1 MPDRDLVINPAWEQ
15 IGYYELNAAAIL
27 NVTGLSA
34 FRMLR
39 VKGSLSISVAV
50 PMYFRTSTEGGLT
63 WDQAV
68 ASYSYQTLGGVGDF
82 VGTSANSSTAALLT
96 LNPSLYLSLS
106 TEISSFNVARRSDEP
121 PSELQSLK

>member
-1 MPDRDLVINPAWEQ
+1 MRISDWSSDVCSSDLWEQ

-50 PMYFRTSTEGGLT
+50 PMYFRTSTDGGLT
-63 WDQAV
+63 WDKAV
-68 ASYSYQTLGGVGDF
+68 ASYRYQTLGGVGDF
-82 VGTSANSSTAALLT
+82 VGTTVNSSTGVLDWKSVVLGKRV
-96 LNPSLYLSLS
+96 S
-106 TEISSFNVARRSDEP
+106 IR
-121 PSELQSLK
+121 